1 MRLKI
6 SGGKESGGMKKTRS
20 KHKNSPFNKKQRN
33 PIIFIC
39 ADRQT
44 DRQTDTHTHTDRQI
58 KLDCVAKTSLS
69 AEPKGCR
76 LAANIIDRHTCIS
89 VG

>member
-44 DRQTDTHTHTDRQI
+44 DRQTDRQI

>member
-44 DRQTDTHTHTDRQI
+44 DRQTHTHTHTDRQI

-69 AEPKGCR
+69 AESNDCR
-76 LAANIIDRHTCIS
+76 PAAIKFQK
-89 VG
+89 